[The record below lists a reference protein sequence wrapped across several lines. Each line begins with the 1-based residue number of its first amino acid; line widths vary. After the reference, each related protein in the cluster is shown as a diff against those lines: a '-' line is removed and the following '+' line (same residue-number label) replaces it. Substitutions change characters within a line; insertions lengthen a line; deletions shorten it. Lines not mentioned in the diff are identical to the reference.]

1 VRDPGVVFKPEM
13 MIRGCQITGSSLM
26 QPIEVSVEVRRW
38 KTVRAKDGRLGK
50 QVGCRFVASP
60 EKLQEMLT
68 AFEVGLPG

>member
-1 VRDPGVVFKPEM
+1 M

-60 EKLQEMLT
+60 EKLQNMLHCIRSRPSR
-68 AFEVGLPG
+68 VVKSGSGG